1 MCSVCC
7 AYKGVVRPEMENE
20 MTTIAMRKPH
30 ADRPI
35 KGMMARWYAA
45 NTAEMMQQYIDLAA
59 RVAKQLPEGSR
70 ILEVAPGPGYFCIE
84 LAKRGSY
91 SITGMDLSPTFVK
104 MAADKA
110 AQAGVRAQFVEGSA
124 SNMPFPKESFDFLLC
139 RAAFKNFA
147 DPVGALQEMCRVL
160 RPGGSALLI
169 DLSRDAQPDEV
180 SRAVD
185 KMGLSAVNR
194 VLTKVVFRT
203 FLIRS
208 AYSRA
213 EFEQMLAQTAF
224 SHVEISGD
232 GLGFEITMT
241 K

>member
-1 MCSVCC
+1 
-7 AYKGVVRPEMENE
+7 

-35 KGMMARWYAA
+35 EGMMAKWYAA
-45 NTAEMMQQYIDLAA
+45 NTAEMMQQYMELAE
-59 RVAKQLPEGSR
+59 RVAKQLPAGSR
-70 ILEVAPGPGYFCIE
+70 VLEVAPGPGYFCIE

-91 SITGMDLSPTFVK
+91 SITGMDLSSTFVK
-104 MAADKA
+104 MAIEKA
-110 AQAGVRAQFVEGSA
+110 AQAGVQMQFVQGSA
-124 SNMPFPKESFDFLLC
+124 SNLPFPKESFDFLLS

-147 DPVGALQEMCRVL
+147 DPVGALKEMCRVL
-160 RPGGSALLI
+160 RPGGTALLI

-185 KMGLSAVNR
+185 KMGLSTVNR
-194 VLTKVVFRT
+194 LLTKVVFRT
-203 FLIRS
+203 FLIRN
-208 AYSRA
+208 AYSRV

-224 SHVEISGD
+224 SRVEIYGD
-232 GLGFEITMT
+232 GMGFEITMT

>member
-1 MCSVCC
+1 
-7 AYKGVVRPEMENE
+7 

-30 ADRPI
+30 GDRPI
-35 KGMMARWYAA
+35 EGMMAKWYAT
-45 NTAEMMQQYIDLAA
+45 NTGEMMQEYVDLAK
-59 RVAKQLPEGSR
+59 RVAGQLPEGSR
-70 ILEVAPGPGYFCIE
+70 VLEVAPGPGYFCIE
-84 LAKRGSY
+84 LAKLGSY
-91 SITGMDLSPTFVK
+91 SITGMDLSHTFAK
-104 MAADKA
+104 MAAEKA
-110 AQAGVRAQFVEGSA
+110 AQAGARAQFVQGSA
-124 SNMPFPKESFDFLLC
+124 SKMPFPKESFDFLLC

-147 DPVGALQEMCRVL
+147 DPVGALKEMCRVL
-160 RPGGSALLI
+160 RPGGTALLI
-169 DLSRDAQPDEV
+169 DLSRDAQPGEV

-194 VLTKVVFRT
+194 LLTKVVFRT

-224 SHVEISGD
+224 SNLEIAGD